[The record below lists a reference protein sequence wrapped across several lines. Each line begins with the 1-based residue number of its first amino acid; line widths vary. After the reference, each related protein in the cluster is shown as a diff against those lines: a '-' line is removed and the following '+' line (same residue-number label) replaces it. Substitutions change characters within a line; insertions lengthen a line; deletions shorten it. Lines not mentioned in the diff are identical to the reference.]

1 MVRDVKQI
9 NMNADVVRDFGSE
22 WSRFDQSSLSAT
34 DQAEMF
40 ESYFHIFPWDS
51 LPPGVV
57 GADIGCGSGRW
68 ASLVAPRVG
77 HLCLVDPS
85 GEALA
90 VARQNLSNAANVSFH
105 HTSVDDLPFEGG
117 SLDFAYSLG
126 VLHHVPD
133 TAEAIHSIAHVLK
146 PGAPFLIY
154 LYYAFDQRPWWFR
167 ALWRAS
173 DMLRKV
179 ISRMPVRLKSFV
191 CEGIALLVYL
201 PLARAALL
209 LERFWILPDPWP
221 LAYYRHREYYVMRT
235 DALDRFGTRL
245 EQRFSR
251 HEIKA
256 LLESAGFTDV
266 RFSDTQPFWCA
277 VGIKRVWSEAD
288 PSSGS
293 GLH

>member
-1 MVRDVKQI
+1 MRLPGNKNLDV
-9 NMNADVVRDFGSE
+9 NVVKDFGSE
-22 WSRFDQSSLSAT
+22 WSRFDQSSLSAV

-40 ESYFHIFPWDS
+40 EGYFHIFPWDS
-51 LPPGVV
+51 LPPGSI

-68 ASLVAPRVG
+68 AVLAAPRVG
-77 HLCLVDPS
+77 HLGLVDPS
-85 GEALA
+85 GDALA

-105 HTSVDDLPFEGG
+105 QASVDGLPFEAG

-133 TAEAIHSIAHVLK
+133 TAEAIHSIARVLK

-154 LYYAFDQRPWWFR
+154 LYYAFDQRPGWFR
-167 ALWRAS
+167 AIWRAS
-173 DMLRKV
+173 DRLRRFV
-179 ISRMPVRLKSFV
+179 SMMPVRLKNLV

-209 LERFWILPDPWP
+209 LERFGMLPDSWP
-221 LAYYRHREYYVMRT
+221 LAYYRNREYYVMRT

-251 HEIKA
+251 HEIKTM
-256 LLESAGFTDV
+256 LQSAGFTDI

-277 VGIKRVWSEAD
+277 VGTRK
-288 PSSGS
+288 
-293 GLH
+293 